1 MTESGTSESKLG
13 WVVVTGASRGIGKSI
28 CEELLRSGYGVLG
41 ISRQTEVF
49 NNTATELQK
58 IGQFEAHFVDLRD
71 NDASEK
77 FWVELDK
84 SKKIVGLVN
93 NAGIEMSGLAEEVS
107 YQGFNDLFQVNVT
120 SAYFS
125 CMGAFRL
132 MRETGGGSIV
142 NIASVDAHRGI
153 SRMAAYCASKASILG
168 LTKALAVEWARHG
181 IRVNSVSPGAIST
194 EMTSG
199 VTEGSKGYEFIMSR
213 TPQRRFA
220 HPNEVAGAVKYLI
233 SPGSG
238 FVTGID
244 IAVDGGFLA

>member
-1 MTESGTSESKLG
+1 MTESKTSDPNLG

-41 ISRQTEVF
+41 ISRQSEAF
-49 NNTATELQK
+49 NNTVAELQK
-58 IGQFEAHFVDLRD
+58 IGQFEPFFVDLRD
-71 NDASEK
+71 NKASEK
-77 FWVELDK
+77 FWIELDK
-84 SKKIVGLVN
+84 SKKITGLVN
-93 NAGIEMSGLAEEVS
+93 NAGIEMSGLAEDVS
-107 YQGFNDLFQVNVT
+107 HQDFSDLFQVNV
-120 SAYFS
+120 SSVYFS
-125 CMGAFRL
+125 CLGALRV
-132 MRETGGGSIV
+132 MRESGGGSIV
-142 NIASVDAHRGI
+142 NIASVDAHRGL
-153 SRMAAYCASKASILG
+153 SRMAAYCASKAAVLG
-168 LTKALAVEWARHG
+168 LTKALAVEWARHS

-194 EMTSG
+194 AMTSG

-233 SPGSG
+233 SAESS